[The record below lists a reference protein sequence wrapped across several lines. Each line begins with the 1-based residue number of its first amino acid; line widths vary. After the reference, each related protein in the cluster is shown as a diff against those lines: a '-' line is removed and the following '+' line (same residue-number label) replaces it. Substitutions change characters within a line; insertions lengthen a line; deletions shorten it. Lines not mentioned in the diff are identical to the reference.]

1 MKKLFLL
8 LILSFFSA
16 QGLAGSCPDGS
27 DPVKSISAD
36 GTYFVYNCGGSAA
49 SSSEI
54 SKKTTTSVKVKPTE
68 LEMFTKFVG
77 EFNLK
82 KLSEN
87 PNPNLGMM
95 NTNSFKFDINQDGHD
110 DLIVGITTFNT
121 DDRNQ
126 PNEFSKPVILFWD
139 NNIKEY
145 VVDIEVQKALPF
157 LYYPRRIHGSIN
169 PKTGL
174 THLFIGDT
182 GLDLANYDFSSAN
195 LPPNCGAQNHLITY
209 DPSTGKVAE
218 IQLPKLW
225 DYTHALAAA
234 DINGDQI
241 TDYVVL
247 NSPYIKYPQ
256 KCSFNGAAYTN
267 GTYILYSNKNG
278 GFDKVNIELNYKGYS
293 KTPTITSGVVIVDDN
308 NDTFLLLGSED
319 PGDSIYSLKQD
330 SKTSFTETSRV
341 NAPTI
346 MSTNGKSGAYS
357 EVLYADLNADG
368 TKEVVA
374 SINTLNWTGRY
385 LQLLDFSNG
394 QLKDR
399 SEDVVQS
406 NPELKN
412 PNDWC
417 LHLFFNETTAWGQ
430 PILTCSNHS
439 QSHKSRGYFYTWTEN
454 KLRLAKIKSTN
465 KEAWEKE
472 ILEKWIREIYPVTIN
487 QKNVFIGQEL
497 RGERKV
503 NGHSFYDTKIFYLI
517 KPPEPPKK
525 RLAPS
530 NAFDGNYVFSLTL
543 TNPDGRSWSPGG
555 GLIEIKNGI
564 LSVSNKSRTLKDVDS
579 STDKFDTFEG
589 QIDKNG
595 DFMATF
601 EFNACGPGDC
611 EEEIIVLEGNI
622 NNNSKLSGIFL
633 DKVIAFELTK
643 EIDIK
648 SIETSKTFDGTYTF
662 KLFADPPN
670 MGKHQ
675 LGGGLFEI
683 KDGIIIVATEKRY
696 LAIGSKNKFYNSFD
710 GRVGKSGEVIANFLF
725 NPCGPGQCGGDKTFP
740 VQGNINKLEL
750 NGEFILGTGP
760 DVVKIIFELKLNN

>member
-1 MKKLFLL
+1 
-8 LILSFFSA
+8 
-16 QGLAGSCPDGS
+16 
-27 DPVKSISAD
+27 
-36 GTYFVYNCGGSAA
+36 
-49 SSSEI
+49 
-54 SKKTTTSVKVKPTE
+54 
-68 LEMFTKFVG
+68 
-77 EFNLK
+77 
-82 KLSEN
+82 
-87 PNPNLGMM
+87 
-95 NTNSFKFDINQDGHD
+95 
-110 DLIVGITTFNT
+110 
-121 DDRNQ
+121 
-126 PNEFSKPVILFWD
+126 
-139 NNIKEY
+139 
-145 VVDIEVQKALPF
+145 
-157 LYYPRRIHGSIN
+157 
-169 PKTGL
+169 
-174 THLFIGDT
+174 
-182 GLDLANYDFSSAN
+182 
-195 LPPNCGAQNHLITY
+195 
-209 DPSTGKVAE
+209 
-218 IQLPKLW
+218 
-225 DYTHALAAA
+225 
-234 DINGDQI
+234 
-241 TDYVVL
+241 
-247 NSPYIKYPQ
+247 
-256 KCSFNGAAYTN
+256 
-267 GTYILYSNKNG
+267 
-278 GFDKVNIELNYKGYS
+278 
-293 KTPTITSGVVIVDDN
+293 
-308 NDTFLLLGSED
+308 
-319 PGDSIYSLKQD
+319 
-330 SKTSFTETSRV
+330 
-341 NAPTI
+341 
-346 MSTNGKSGAYS
+346 
-357 EVLYADLNADG
+357 
-368 TKEVVA
+368 
-374 SINTLNWTGRY
+374 
-385 LQLLDFSNG
+385 
-394 QLKDR
+394 
-399 SEDVVQS
+399 
-406 NPELKN
+406 
-412 PNDWC
+412 
-417 LHLFFNETTAWGQ
+417 
-430 PILTCSNHS
+430 
-439 QSHKSRGYFYTWTEN
+439 
-454 KLRLAKIKSTN
+454 
-465 KEAWEKE
+465 
-472 ILEKWIREIYPVTIN
+472 VTIN

-517 KPPEPPKK
+517 EPPEPPKK

-675 LGGGLFEI
+675 IGGGLFEI